1 MISKKIHNVIGY
13 IYLAILS
20 YSLLI
25 PLNSK
30 IITRVVQEE
39 SHPDNMTSFFIHFI
53 LFFLLYL
60 TCYRTFNKKYKLLI
74 FCILYSIIIEYLQII
89 TDRGFQIFDIF
100 FNIIGVI
107 SSYFFIYL
115 YKKQEKNE

>member
-1 MISKKIHNVIGY
+1 MISKKIHNIIGY
-13 IYLAILS
+13 IYTATLS

-25 PLNSK
+25 PLDSK
-30 IITRVVQEE
+30 IITSVIQKE
-39 SHPDNMTSFFIHFI
+39 SHPDNTTSFFIHFI

-60 TCYRTFNKKYKLLI
+60 ACYRTLNKKYKLLI
-74 FCILYSIIIEYLQII
+74 YCILYSIIIEHLQII
-89 TDRGFQIFDIF
+89 TDRGFQIYDIS